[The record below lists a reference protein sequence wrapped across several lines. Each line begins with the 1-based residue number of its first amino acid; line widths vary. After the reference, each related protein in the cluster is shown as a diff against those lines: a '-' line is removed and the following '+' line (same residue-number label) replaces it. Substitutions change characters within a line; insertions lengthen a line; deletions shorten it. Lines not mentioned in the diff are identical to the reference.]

1 MMKILQINSCN
12 YGSTGNIMVNIADV
26 AQKQSHSAYTAFPQ
40 SRANKKRIVCK
51 SIIIGNRISRNIHLI
66 LFKLT
71 GFNGCFSTISTLRF
85 LNNISYIEPDII
97 HLHNLHNSYVNLP
110 LLFKYIKR
118 HNIKIVW
125 TFHDC
130 WAFTGQCPYFTM
142 AKCDKWKDG
151 CCSCRQYKEYPKS
164 LVDRTKTMYG
174 LKKKWFTEVKDMV
187 IVTPSQWLADLV
199 KQSFLKDY
207 DVKVINN
214 GIDLSVFKP
223 TESDFRKNHHLEG
236 KYIILG
242 VAAPWTKRKGF
253 DVFAELAKRLDD
265 KFRIVLVGISDE
277 QSRTLPEN
285 IIGIKRTSDQKELAE
300 IYSAADVFANPTRED
315 NFPTVNIESLACG
328 TPVVTFNTGG
338 SPEIIDKTCGSVTEC
353 DDIDAFEREL
363 RRVCEDKPY
372 SEDACILRSKRYDM
386 NDKFEEYVKLYNSL

>member
-1 MMKILQINSCN
+1 MKIVSLNTLPD
-12 YGSTGNIMVNIADV
+12 GSTGNIMVNIAKC
-26 AQKQSHSAYTAFPQ
+26 AK
-40 SRANKKRIVCK
+40 K
-51 SIIIGNRISRNIHLI
+51 SIDAEVTCFYGNWKNKDKQNAMLRCFGNVFENALSHFIHLV
-66 LFKLT
+66 T
-71 GFNGCFSTISTLRF
+71 GYHNIGSWFGTLG
-85 LNNISYIEPDII
+85 LLKKIDKIKPDII
-97 HLHNLHNSYVNLP
+97 HIHNLHLWVVNVP
-110 LLFKYIKR
+110 MLFSYIKK
-118 HNIKIVW
+118 HGIKVVW

-130 WAFTGQCPYFTM
+130 WAFTGQCPHFTM

-164 LVDRTKTMYG
+164 LVDRTKTMYR
-174 LKKKWFTEVKDMV
+174 LKKRWFTEVKDMV

-223 TESDFRKNHHLEG
+223 TESDFRKKHHLEG

-372 SEDACILRSKRYDM
+372 SEDACVLRSKRYDM